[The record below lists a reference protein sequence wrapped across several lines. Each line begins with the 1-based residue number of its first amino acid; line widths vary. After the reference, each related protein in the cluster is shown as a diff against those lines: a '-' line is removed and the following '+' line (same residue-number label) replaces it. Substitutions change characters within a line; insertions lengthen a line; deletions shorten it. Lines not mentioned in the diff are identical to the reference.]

1 MRKKTLSPRGW
12 RGGLIRA
19 DVNLRRKRKKRAAVL
34 NDGNEVDV
42 GAGDDD
48 VFCPQENEYLQE
60 CLEVV
65 QQEFMIF
72 NRER

>member
-1 MRKKTLSPRGW
+1 MCSS
-12 RGGLIRA
+12 LIHAAARFKLWPLDEDEEA
-19 DVNLRRKRKKRAAVL
+19 DVEMEA
-34 NDGNEVDV
+34 
-42 GAGDDD
+42 DDD
-48 VFCPQENEYLQE
+48 VLSADCPQENDYLQE

>member
-1 MRKKTLSPRGW
+1 MLE
-12 RGGLIRA
+12 
-19 DVNLRRKRKKRAAVL
+19 D
-34 NDGNEVDV
+34 E
-42 GAGDDD
+42 DD
-48 VFCPQENEYLQE
+48 VADEWDVWSFDCLQENDYLQE

>member
-1 MRKKTLSPRGW
+1 MLDDSKE
-12 RGGLIRA
+12 A
-19 DVNLRRKRKKRAAVL
+19 DV
-34 NDGNEVDV
+34 DV
-42 GAGDDD
+42 EDDDD
-48 VFCPQENEYLQE
+48 VSCPQENEYLQE

>member
-1 MRKKTLSPRGW
+1 MSKKTFSLVTQ
-12 RGGLIRA
+12 IQ
-19 DVNLRRKRKKRAAVL
+19 VL
-34 NDGNEVDV
+34 FVVSDDRNEVDV
-42 GAGDDD
+42 DVEDDD
-48 VFCPQENEYLQE
+48 VDDEQDVWFVDCLQENDYLQE

>member
-1 MRKKTLSPRGW
+1 MSSSG
-12 RGGLIRA
+12 
-19 DVNLRRKRKKRAAVL
+19 RKKRAAEEESKGKTGVL
-34 NDGNEVDV
+34 ASVQGGDGAVV
-42 GAGDDD
+42 
-48 VFCPQENEYLQE
+48 CPLQENDYLQE

>member
-1 MRKKTLSPRGW
+1 M
-12 RGGLIRA
+12 
-19 DVNLRRKRKKRAAVL
+19 L
-34 NDGNEVDV
+34 NDSNEGDVDV
-42 GAGDDD
+42 EDDD
-48 VFCPQENEYLQE
+48 VSCPQENEYLQE

>member
-1 MRKKTLSPRGW
+1 MYVE
-12 RGGLIRA
+12 
-19 DVNLRRKRKKRAAVL
+19 D
-34 NDGNEVDV
+34 
-42 GAGDDD
+42 DDD
-48 VFCPQENEYLQE
+48 VSCPQENEYLQE

>member
-1 MRKKTLSPRGW
+1 MCSS
-12 RGGLIRA
+12 LIH
-19 DVNLRRKRKKRAAVL
+19 AAARFKL
-34 NDGNEVDV
+34 WPLDEDEE
-42 GAGDDD
+42 ADDD
-48 VFCPQENEYLQE
+48 VLSADCPQENDYLQE

>member
-1 MRKKTLSPRGW
+1 M
-12 RGGLIRA
+12 
-19 DVNLRRKRKKRAAVL
+19 NLRRKGKKRAAVL

-42 GAGDDD
+42 DAGDDD